1 MIAHFFN
8 PNKWILAKRIALLVV
23 ISALLS
29 GCGTFP
35 GWLNAAGASRDQVQ
49 SRKSADGLDGIQLVE
64 VNTTVSRQLI
74 ANRKQALFSESFSTP
89 VHSGYVIGPGD
100 VIEVSIWEA
109 PPAMLFGG
117 GIVDSRSAPSTTRV
131 TTLPEQMVSSN
142 GMINV
147 PFAGNVAVDGHS
159 PQWIEEEVAKRLKY
173 KANQPQVMVRV
184 TRNTTATVTVVGEV
198 STSGRMP
205 LTARGERL
213 LDALASSGGVR
224 QPVNKMTL
232 QMTRGN
238 QVQSL
243 PLQRV
248 IQDPTQN
255 VVLQPGDVITA
266 LYQPLSFT
274 VLGATGKNEEVNFET
289 QGISLAQAL
298 ARAGGLN
305 DARAD
310 ARGVFIFRFEEE
322 KAMDWPEAV
331 KKTPDGKVPV
341 VYQIDLR
348 DPASFFVAQSFQV
361 QNSDVIYVSNA
372 PAAELQKFMNIL
384 VTMLYPV
391 VSAKTLNLIK

>member
-1 MIAHFFN
+1 MMAYFFR
-8 PNKWILAKRIALLVV
+8 PSKWFITKRMELLVV
-23 ISALLS
+23 AVLLA

-35 GWLNAAGASRDQVQ
+35 GWLNSAGASRDQVQ
-49 SRKSADGLDGIQLVE
+49 SQKSADGLDGIQLVE

-89 VHSGYVIGPGD
+89 AHSGYAVGPGD

-117 GIVDSRSAPSTTRV
+117 GMLDSRSAPSTTRV

-147 PFAGNVAVDGHS
+147 PFAGNIAVDGHS
-159 PQWIEEEVAKRLKY
+159 PQWIEDEVTKRLKY

-184 TRNTTATVTVVGEV
+184 TRNTTATVTIVGEV
-198 STSGRMP
+198 NASGRMP

-232 QMTRGN
+232 QMTRGD

-310 ARGVFIFRFEEE
+310 ARGVFIFRIEEE
-322 KAMDWPEAV
+322 KAMDWPETV
-331 KKTPDGKVPV
+331 KKMPDGKVPV

-348 DPASFFVAQSFQV
+348 DPPNFFVAQSFQV
-361 QNSDVIYVSNA
+361 QNGDVIYVSNA
-372 PAAELQKFMNIL
+372 PAAELQKFMNIV
-384 VTMLYPV
+384 VTTLYPV

>member
-1 MIAHFFN
+1 MNSHFFQ
-8 PNKWILAKRIALLVV
+8 PNKWIFAKRMALFVAVPALL
-23 ISALLS
+23 A

-35 GWLNAAGASRDQVQ
+35 GWLNSAGASRDQVRSQ
-49 SRKSADGLDGIQLVE
+49 KSADGLEGIQLVE
-64 VNTTVSRQLI
+64 VNATVSRQLI

-89 VHSGYVIGPGD
+89 VHSGYAIGPGD

-117 GIVDSRSAPSTTRV
+117 GIADSRSAPSTTRV

-224 QPVNKMTL
+224 QPVNNMTL

-274 VLGATGKNEEVNFET
+274 VLGATGKNEEVNFGT

-310 ARGVFIFRFEEE
+310 ARGVFLFRIEEE
-322 KAMDWPEAV
+322 KAMDWPDTV

-348 DPASFFVAQSFQV
+348 DPSNFFVAQSFQV
-361 QNSDVIYVSNA
+361 QNGDVIYVSNA
-372 PAAELQKFMNIL
+372 PAAELQKIMNIVL
-384 VTMLYPV
+384 TTLYPV
-391 VSAKTLNLIK
+391 VSAKTLNFIK

>member
-1 MIAHFFN
+1 V
-8 PNKWILAKRIALLVV
+8 RSQE
-23 ISALLS
+23 SA
-29 GCGTFP
+29 
-35 GWLNAAGASRDQVQ
+35 N
-49 SRKSADGLDGIQLVE
+49 GLDGIQLVA
-64 VNTTVSRQLI
+64 VNATVSRQLI
-74 ANRKQALFSESFSTP
+74 ANRKQNLFSESFP
-89 VHSGYVIGPGD
+89 APAHSGYAIGPGD
-100 VIEVSIWEA
+100 VLEVSIWEA

-117 GIVDSRSAPSTTRV
+117 GMADSRSVTSTTRV

-147 PFAGNVAVDGHS
+147 PFAGNVFVDGHS
-159 PQWIEEEVAKRLKY
+159 PQWIEEEIVKRLKF

-184 TRNTTATVTVVGEV
+184 TRNMTSTVTVVGEV

-248 IQDPTQN
+248 IQDPSQN

-310 ARGVFIFRFEEE
+310 ARGVFIFRFESE
-322 KAMDWPEAV
+322 KAMDWPVTV
-331 KKTPDGKVPV
+331 KKSPDGKVPV
-341 VYQIDLR
+341 VYQVDLR
-348 DPASFFVAQSFQV
+348 DPSSFFVAQSFQV
-361 QNSDVIYVSNA
+361 QNGDVIYVTNA
-372 PAAELQKFMNIL
+372 PAAELQKFMNIV
-384 VTMLYPV
+384 VTTLYPV